1 MSDVIAKNE
10 LKNFDGYEFDS
21 YEDRADD
28 EIVDKIEDL
37 IFGKNDKN
45 GSDFLKALW
54 KLRDDMY
61 QDAFKK
67 IKRLLET
74 SLEELLHG
82 ELLFLLIADL

>member
-37 IFGKNDKN
+37 IFGKNDK
-45 GSDFLKALW
+45 
-54 KLRDDMY
+54 
-61 QDAFKK
+61 
-67 IKRLLET
+67 KRLCLFKGIMET
-74 SLEELLHG
+74 QR
-82 ELLFLLIADL
+82 

>member
-37 IFGKNDKN
+37 ILGKNDKKN
-45 GSDFLKALW
+45 SDFLKVLW
-54 KLRDDMY
+54 KLRNDMY
-61 QDAFKK
+61 QGAF
-67 IKRLLET
+67 
-74 SLEELLHG
+74 
-82 ELLFLLIADL
+82 

>member
-37 IFGKNDKN
+37 IFGKNDKK

-54 KLRDDMY
+54 NLRDDMY
-61 QDAFKK
+61 QDAF
-67 IKRLLET
+67 
-74 SLEELLHG
+74 
-82 ELLFLLIADL
+82 

>member
-54 KLRDDMY
+54 KLKNDMY
-61 QDAFKK
+61 QDAF
-67 IKRLLET
+67 
-74 SLEELLHG
+74 
-82 ELLFLLIADL
+82 

>member
-37 IFGKNDKN
+37 ILGKNDKKS
-45 GSDFLKALW
+45 SDFLKVLW
-54 KLRDDMY
+54 KLRNDMY
-61 QDAFKK
+61 QGAF
-67 IKRLLET
+67 
-74 SLEELLHG
+74 
-82 ELLFLLIADL
+82 

>member
-37 IFGKNDKN
+37 IFEKNDKKS
-45 GSDFLKALW
+45 SDFLKALW
-54 KLRDDMY
+54 KLRNDMY
-61 QDAFKK
+61 QDDF
-67 IKRLLET
+67 
-74 SLEELLHG
+74 
-82 ELLFLLIADL
+82 

>member
-45 GSDFLKALW
+45 GSDFLKTLW

-61 QDAFKK
+61 QDAF
-67 IKRLLET
+67 
-74 SLEELLHG
+74 
-82 ELLFLLIADL
+82 